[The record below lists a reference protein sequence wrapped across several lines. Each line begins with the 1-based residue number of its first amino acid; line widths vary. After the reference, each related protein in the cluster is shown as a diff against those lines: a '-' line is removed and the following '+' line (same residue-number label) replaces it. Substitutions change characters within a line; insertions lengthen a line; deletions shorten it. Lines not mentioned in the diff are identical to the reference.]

1 MKFCKMLG
9 LSLKK
14 QLKKPRLAE
23 DVSKKNPVIALN
35 KEIHKKVNKA
45 QRNLDI
51 ANQTE
56 IENIEANIKT
66 LEDTGIAK
74 ISIDEIA
81 KLAKEQAKNIGF

>member
-9 LSLKK
+9 LSLKE

-51 ANQTE
+51 ANQTA

>member
-35 KEIHKKVNKA
+35 KEIHKKVNKT

>member
-1 MKFCKMLG
+1 MKFYKMLG